1 MKSRMI
7 GIALV
12 SAFAL
17 ANPLLSFAGGQRAKE
32 IAQNNIAADQPRVSS
47 SRAWQAGKGSGL
59 TREQQVSANA
69 YRSETAQDSETVAD
83 HAGQT
88 GARWDDPAFHK

>member
-17 ANPLLSFAGGQRAKE
+17 ANPLLSFPGGQRAKE
-32 IAQNNIAADQPRVSS
+32 IAQNRIAADQPRGSS

-59 TREQQVSANA
+59 TREQQVPANA
-69 YRSETAQDSETVAD
+69 YRSETAQDSQKLAD
-83 HAGQT
+83 YASQT